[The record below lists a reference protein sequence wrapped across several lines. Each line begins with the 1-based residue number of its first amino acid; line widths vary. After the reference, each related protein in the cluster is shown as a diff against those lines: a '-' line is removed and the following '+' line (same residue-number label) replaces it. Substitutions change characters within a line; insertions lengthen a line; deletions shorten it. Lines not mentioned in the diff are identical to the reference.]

1 MNKPLQKYLRTRT
14 LVFPIAIPCIPTM
27 VPRIPIIPLIPRIST
42 MIPHIPTLILRSP
55 TLIPCI
61 PTLIPRI
68 PIIPLIPFP
77 DSPFRLLQIASY
89 LDINHFSSKIDHLR
103 EICSKSPIDILCL
116 DETKLYSYP
125 DAQFEI
131 PGYLYLPYRKDRN
144 KNGDGKIVF
153 ITEGLI
159 TKRLEAFEGDTSET
173 IYLEV
178 AISSLVYNLC
188 LATST

>member
-1 MNKPLQKYLRTRT
+1 MNKPLQKYLRTRA
-14 LVFPIAIPCIPTM
+14 LVFPI
-27 VPRIPIIPLIPRIST
+27 V
-42 MIPHIPTLILRSP
+42 
-55 TLIPCI
+55 IPCI
-61 PTLIPRI
+61 PTLILRIPTLISCIPTLISHI
-68 PIIPLIPFP
+68 PIIFLIPFP

-89 LDINHFSSKIDHLR
+89 LNINHFSGKIDHLR
-103 EICSKSPIDILCL
+103 EICSKLPIDILCL
-116 DETKLYSYP
+116 DGTKLYSYQ

-159 TKRLEAFEGDTSET
+159 AKRLETFEGDTSET

-178 AISSLVYNLC
+178 TISSLVYNLC

>member
-42 MIPHIPTLILRSP
+42 MIPHIPTLILRIP

-68 PIIPLIPFP
+68 PIILLIPFP

-89 LDINHFSSKIDHLR
+89 LDINHFSNKIDHLR

-116 DETKLYSYP
+116 DETNYILTQMLNLKSQVIYTCH
-125 DAQFEI
+125 
-131 PGYLYLPYRKDRN
+131 
-144 KNGDGKIVF
+144 IVK
-153 ITEGLI
+153 TE
-159 TKRLEAFEGDTSET
+159 TKMET
-173 IYLEV
+173 
-178 AISSLVYNLC
+178 AK
-188 LATST
+188 